1 MIYVGSYVEGL
12 DINQIS
18 TQLLAGEPLAVE
30 ESLFLLTFILGT
42 LRFTDLR
49 IKKSA
54 LDKFEVPFEVVEGA
68 HCGTH
73 CRN

>member
-18 TQLLAGEPLAVE
+18 AQLLAGEPLATE
-30 ESLFLLTFILGT
+30 ESPSLLICILGT

-68 HCGTH
+68 YCGIYY
-73 CRN
+73 RD